1 VLDTNQGI
9 GNKQTTGKFDK
20 SYLLL
25 IMGSRRLFRQPKEAR
40 VALSRRKF
48 KYLFLIGFCGAQALS
63 SLASAHQTAV
73 GTASFYAERFHGRKT
88 ASGERY
94 NMHDLTAATVH
105 SRYPLGSILRV
116 TNLGNDRSVEVRVN
130 DRGPLPRG
138 RVLDLSKRAATELGF
153 LHAGLAR
160 VRVEVLRWGRSE
172 SGNEPS

>member
-1 VLDTNQGI
+1 
-9 GNKQTTGKFDK
+9 
-20 SYLLL
+20 
-25 IMGSRRLFRQPKEAR
+25 MEAL
-40 VALSRRKF
+40 VALSRKNC
-48 KYLFLIGFCGAQALS
+48 KLLLFLLFSGAQALG
-63 SLASAHQTAV
+63 SLALAHQTTV

-116 TNLGNDRSVEVRVN
+116 TNLGNDRSVDVRIN

-160 VRVEVLRWGRSE
+160 VKVEVLRWGRS
-172 SGNEPS
+172 